1 MERTPLEFAQD
12 IFNSLYGFVAVD
24 AEGKIAFIGEQY
36 ALDLGTTTEEA
47 LGKPIEQVIA
57 NTRLPVVL
65 KTRTPEWG
73 SYMQAQSAITENLLG
88 KPTLCNRI
96 LIYSGLPGED
106 QQVVGAVAYGA
117 VTSTQDQQLLFAELD
132 SLRQQN
138 QMFHQHIAQLYQ
150 ADTNLDKI
158 LGASA
163 PISQLKSM
171 IRQVADTAVAVCV
184 YGETGTGKE
193 LVANAIHKLSRRRD
207 KPFIK
212 INCAAIP
219 KDLLES
225 ELFGYEAGAFSGALR
240 QGKVGM
246 FELADGGTLLLDEIG
261 DLPLT
266 LQAKLLRVL
275 QDGELRRV
283 GGVKSIPVNV
293 RLICSTNRNLK
304 SMVDTGDFRADLYFR
319 INTIELLVPPLR
331 DRTEDIPALTN
342 HFIHE
347 ANERN
352 GSSISGIRKDTF
364 PILAAYPWPG
374 NVRELEHTVER
385 ACVLCGSG
393 VLGPEHFSL
402 SAPGV
407 NPPAP
412 AAPSLKTKTNFLEQR
427 AILDALEACHGNKRA
442 AADMLKITRATL
454 YSKLRKYNIPL

>member
-1 MERTPLEFAQD
+1 
-12 IFNSLYGFVAVD
+12 V
-24 AEGKIAFIGEQY
+24 
-36 ALDLGTTTEEA
+36 
-47 LGKPIEQVIA
+47 
-57 NTRLPVVL
+57 
-65 KTRTPEWG
+65 
-73 SYMQAQSAITENLLG
+73 
-88 KPTLCNRI
+88 
-96 LIYSGLPGED
+96 
-106 QQVVGAVAYGA
+106 
-117 VTSTQDQQLLFAELD
+117 
-132 SLRQQN
+132 
-138 QMFHQHIAQLYQ
+138 
-150 ADTNLDKI
+150 
-158 LGASA
+158 
-163 PISQLKSM
+163 QLKSV
-171 IRQVADTAVAVCV
+171 IRQVADTAVSVCV

-193 LVANAIHKLSRRRD
+193 LVANAIHKLSKRRNE
-207 KPFIK
+207 PFIK

-304 SMVDTGDFRADLYFR
+304 SMVDAGEFRADLYFR

-331 DRTEDIPALTN
+331 DRTEDIPILID
-342 HFIHE
+342 HFIQA

-352 GSSISGIRKDTF
+352 GSAVSGIRHETY
-364 PILAAYPWPG
+364 PTLLAYHWPG

-402 SAPGV
+402 SAAPGKDLASS
-407 NPPAP
+407 AP
-412 AAPSLKTKTNFLEQR
+412 PSLKTKTNSLEYR
-427 AILDALEACHGNKRA
+427 AILDALETCQGNKRA
-442 AADMLKITRATL
+442 AADMLKITRVTL